1 MKTTQDNHH
10 QILAGPS
17 SPVTPE
23 GRGVPAMSPPGA
35 PRRFTTRRPLL
46 HRHDGSCCFQ
56 MSPQMHPSAFERLL
70 RASAGIG
77 PAPSGTAPA
86 TGTPVVEAD
95 TDMRLAV
102 PSSFDPSGFVVGF
115 TGEEDDPFTA
125 SSVGPS
131 QPRDGTAPP
140 VTVTSV
146 ARDEINPAAGS
157 DMPQS
162 AKERMA
168 KFLGLVAAAVVV
180 AADVIATVSEGRDA
194 TSTTPGVPTAPED
207 GDEDI

>member
-1 MKTTQDNHH
+1 MKTTQDNYQ
-10 QILAGPS
+10 QILAGPP

-23 GRGVPAMSPPGA
+23 GRGAHAQSPPGA

-56 MSPQMHPSAFERLL
+56 KSPQMHPSEFERLL

-77 PAPSGTAPA
+77 PAPSGTAVA
-86 TGTPVVEAD
+86 TGTLVVEAD

-102 PSSFDPSGFVVGF
+102 PSSFDPSGFVIGF
-115 TGEEDDPFTA
+115 TGEDDDPFA
-125 SSVGPS
+125 ALSVGPS

-140 VTVTSV
+140 VTVTD
-146 ARDEINPAAGS
+146 ARDEINPTAGK
-157 DMPQS
+157 DMPHS

-180 AADVIATVSEGRDA
+180 AADVLATVSEGRDA
-194 TSTTPGVPTAPED
+194 TSTTPAVPTAPED